1 MKYVSSINGYVLDN
15 PNYIYERKRSNYK
28 NDINMRSS
36 VRETV
41 RSRKSVKDYIAY
53 IFIFSIISIVMF
65 IGVLSIFEVKAD
77 TAGIKPEI
85 VAQVVVQSGDSIW
98 SIARSSYGNDVD
110 IRKAC
115 YYIKEFNGLSDN
127 VLTNG
132 QTIMIP
138 NVK

>member
-36 VRETV
+36 VRNV

-77 TAGIKPEI
+77 TAN
-85 VAQVVVQSGDSIW
+85 
-98 SIARSSYGNDVD
+98 R
-110 IRKAC
+110 
-115 YYIKEFNGLSDN
+115 
-127 VLTNG
+127 T
-132 QTIMIP
+132 
-138 NVK
+138 